1 MKHVYLAAT
10 GQNRGKTTVSLG
22 VLDGFH
28 RRHLSTGFLK
38 PVGQRTIIEDGVPA
52 DEDAVLMK
60 QVFGLRE
67 PLGQMSPVHIPRG
80 FTQAYIEGAVVE
92 DLPARIRAAH
102 AAFANRDILLI
113 EGTGHAGVGAV
124 IGLSNATV
132 AAMLGAPAVIVS
144 EGGVGRPIDEIVLN
158 ASLFERHGVKVAGAI
173 VNKVDLDAKPGLA
186 RTLERGLAR
195 HGIPLL
201 GVLPYRPILSNPT
214 LAMVLEGVHGET
226 IHPGPDLDE
235 VIGGIAIGAMEPE
248 HMLQRIGPRS
258 LVIVPGDRVD
268 VIGAIVG
275 ARADGSDG
283 GDGALGLVLTGGYR
297 PDQGVLAAIRAAD
310 LFATLVPEDTYQVA
324 SELHDLL
331 VKTHPADAGKIAEIK
346 ALLWEYLF
354 IDRVLEVAQEAR
366 LDWRCT
372 PSRAAQVVAGPS
384 PSGSLSMRRVVPNRT
399 ASDSSAGPSTRSS
412 SVEGRRR
419 PPPRRT
425 RGRPAARRRA
435 SARMTS
441 RSASADRSPA
451 SQRSRAAT
459 SARWRTGAAARSAGE
474 RWTFRDERARPSG
487 SRTVGQAI
495 DLGGDGEVAGHLA
508 DDHDLLGVLLA
519 EVGVLRPDQVEQ
531 DRDDRRHAIEMARS
545 RRAFERTRDRADR
558 DDGVEA
564 RRIDLRPVRGRT
576 RGRPPRPRRSRGRA
590 PRRAGTW

>member
-1 MKHVYLAAT
+1 MARRPVASSLGAVEDKRMRHVYLAAT

-22 VLDGFH
+22 VLDGFQ
-28 RRHLSTGFLK
+28 RRGLSTGFLK
-38 PVGQRTIIEDGVPA
+38 PVGQRTIIEEGVPA

-60 QVFGLRE
+60 HVFGLYE
-67 PLGQMSPVHIPRG
+67 PLRQMSPVHIPRG

-102 AAFANRDILLI
+102 IAFADRDILLI

-124 IGLSNATV
+124 IGLSNAAV

-195 HGIPLL
+195 HRIPLL

-258 LVIVPGDRVD
+258 LVIVPGDRAD
-268 VIGAIVG
+268 VIRAIVG
-275 ARADGSDG
+275 ARRDGSDDG
-283 GDGALGLVLTGGYR
+283 EGALGLVLTGGYR
-297 PDQGVLAAIRAAD
+297 PAPAVLEAIRAAD

-354 IDRVLEVAQEAR
+354 IDRVLEVAEQAR
-366 LDWRCT
+366 LD
-372 PSRAAQVVAGPS
+372 
-384 PSGSLSMRRVVPNRT
+384 
-399 ASDSSAGPSTRSS
+399 
-412 SVEGRRR
+412 
-419 PPPRRT
+419 
-425 RGRPAARRRA
+425 
-435 SARMTS
+435 
-441 RSASADRSPA
+441 
-451 SQRSRAAT
+451 
-459 SARWRTGAAARSAGE
+459 
-474 RWTFRDERARPSG
+474 
-487 SRTVGQAI
+487 
-495 DLGGDGEVAGHLA
+495 
-508 DDHDLLGVLLA
+508 
-519 EVGVLRPDQVEQ
+519 
-531 DRDDRRHAIEMARS
+531 
-545 RRAFERTRDRADR
+545 
-558 DDGVEA
+558 
-564 RRIDLRPVRGRT
+564 
-576 RGRPPRPRRSRGRA
+576 
-590 PRRAGTW
+590 